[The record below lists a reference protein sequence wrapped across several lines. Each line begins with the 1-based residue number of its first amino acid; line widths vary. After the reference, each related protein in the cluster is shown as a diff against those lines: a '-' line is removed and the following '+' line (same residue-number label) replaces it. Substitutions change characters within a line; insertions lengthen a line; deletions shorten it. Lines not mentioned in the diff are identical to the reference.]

1 MMKVFVV
8 KIIEIIFA
16 AALNFI
22 KNGIL
27 KYGQIEI
34 HIGQYEINDILF
46 CLLFTILFI
55 LKFYY
60 GKYICISNYKEK
72 QV

>member
-1 MMKVFVV
+1 MMKVFCSKIYWDYFCCGV
-8 KIIEIIFA
+8 KFH
-16 AALNFI
+16 
-22 KNGIL
+22 KSGIL

-34 HIGQYEINDILF
+34 HIGQYGINDILF
-46 CLLFTILFI
+46 CFLFTSLFI